1 MKKMTKLIYAQAV
14 VALSALGGY
23 YYVFVYSKNH
33 HRDLQSEKWVSIQ
46 ADSLSAKY
54 QADESKANTL
64 YLNKVLRITG
74 TIITISKD
82 QVGKI
87 TLMIG
92 KADAFSNVSVTLSQT
107 SPITQKPGDT
117 ITIKGLCTGSLSDV
131 VITDAVIE

>member
-1 MKKMTKLIYAQAV
+1 M
-14 VALSALGGY
+14 
-23 YYVFVYSKNH
+23 
-33 HRDLQSEKWVSIQ
+33 
-46 ADSLSAKY
+46 SAKY

>member
-1 MKKMTKLIYAQAV
+1 MKKMTKLIYALAV

-33 HRDLQSEKWVSIQ
+33 HRDIQSEKWVSIQ

-54 QADESKANTL
+54 QADENKANTL

-87 TLMIG
+87 ILMIG
-92 KADAFSNVSVTLSQT
+92 KADYFSNVSVTLSQT

>member
-1 MKKMTKLIYAQAV
+1 MKKMTKLIYALAV

-54 QADESKANTL
+54 QADENKANTL

-92 KADAFSNVSVTLSQT
+92 KADYFSNVSVTLSQT

>member
-1 MKKMTKLIYAQAV
+1 MKKMTKLIYALAV

>member
-1 MKKMTKLIYAQAV
+1 MKKMSKLIYVLAV

-33 HRDLQSEKWVSIQ
+33 HRDIQSEKWVGIQ
-46 ADSLSAKY
+46 ADSLSAQY
-54 QADESKANTL
+54 QADESKANGL
-64 YLNKVLRITG
+64 YLNKVLKITG

-92 KADAFSNVSVTLSQT
+92 KADAFSNVSVTLTQT
-107 SPITQKPGDT
+107 IPITQKPGDI